1 MRLSEKG
8 AAFVRLHEGFVGRYY
23 LDPIG
28 VPTIGIGFTWRSDSF
43 RQWWAANKKGV
54 TFGPG
59 ATMTREEAER
69 ALIYLCEREYGKA
82 VNSFLGKRV
91 PQHVFD
97 GTVSPVYNLGA
108 KSLEWKWAAAVKA
121 GNYASAASL
130 LRNTGTTA
138 AGRKLAGLV
147 RRRQEEALLIE
158 KGIYT
163 GVGAV
168 TKPVAPVDAM
178 ADGILVRREE
188 GPAVEKLIRDLAA
201 LGYYDGR
208 LDDVFGPG
216 TESAVMQF
224 QRDKGLK
231 IDGIVGPKTFA
242 AIEAALKAKT
252 RSPAP
257 KPQPAPQPAPAP
269 AQGFW
274 AALATA
280 IANLFRRT

>member
-8 AAFVRLHEGFVGRYY
+8 AAFVRLHEGFVARYY
-23 LDPIG
+23 LDPVGIA
-28 VPTIGIGFTWRSDSF
+28 TIGIGFTWRSDSF
-43 RQWWAANKKGV
+43 RQWWAANKKGA

-82 VNSFLGKRV
+82 VNRFLGKRV

-97 GTVSPVYNLGA
+97 GMVSPVYNLGGKA
-108 KSLEWKWAAAVKA
+108 LEWKWAAAAKA
-121 GNYASAASL
+121 GDYPSSASL
-130 LRNTGTTA
+130 LRKTGTTA

-163 GVGAV
+163 GVGTVA
-168 TKPVAPVDAM
+168 KPGATVDAM

-188 GPAVEKLIRDLAA
+188 GPAVAKLIRDLAA

-231 IDGIVGPKTFA
+231 IDGLVGPKTFA

-252 RSPAP
+252 PSPAP
-257 KPQPAPQPAPAP
+257 TPTPRPEPAPAL

-274 AALATA
+274 AALANL
-280 IANLFRRT
+280 IRNLFSKG